1 MPVEDVFSQRWRGA
15 FFTGRIERGTVRPGD
30 DVEIVGF
37 GRTGSGEVTAVES
50 FGKALDEAVAGE
62 NVAVWLRGL
71 RPEDIQRGQVVA
83 APGTVTQHAGFEA
96 EAHILSEDEGGRGD
110 TLAAHG
116 KREAQFYFRT
126 TDVTGR
132 VHTLLRD
139 GTDALMAVHL
149 AEPVPLAVGQGFAIR
164 ERGKGVGSGVVTKV
178 LD

>member
-1 MPVEDVFSQRWRGA
+1 MPVGDVFSHGWRGA

-37 GRTGSGEVTAVES
+37 GRAGSGEVTAVES
-50 FGKALDEAVAGE
+50 FGEGLSEAAAGD

-83 APGTVTQHAGFEA
+83 APGTVTQHAAFEA
-96 EAHILSEDEGGRGD
+96 QAHILSEEEGGRAD
-110 TLAAHG
+110 TLAAYG

-132 VHTLLRD
+132 VHALLQD
-139 GTDALMAVHL
+139 GTDALMAVRL
-149 AEPVPLAVGQGFAIR
+149 AGPVPMAVGQRFAIR
-164 ERGKGVGSGVVTKV
+164 ERGKGVGSGVVTMV